1 MRYKTRRGS
10 LHPSLRSPRRC
21 SPVGRWISVLG
32 LLAASLA
39 QAAIPASERAVLD
52 DLFASTHG
60 QGWTEKDHWGEEPGS
75 ECIWYGIDCDTI
87 DGSEHVVAIDLI
99 QNNLSGPLPA
109 LANLT
114 HLRHF
119 FVPINSLTGGIPPLN
134 AMTELRTFVAFA
146 NLLDGALPALTG
158 MSQLTTFDVSINQL
172 RGGIPE
178 LSGLV
183 QLDAFDVSDNELR
196 GAVPALD
203 GMTNLRFF
211 EIGGNHL
218 TGALPDPPAPNNLTP
233 GSSRLCISLGPN
245 LNALAP
251 TQSLAWNI
259 ASGSTPWYSACD
271 TETIFTDGYDD
282 TQ

>member
-1 MRYKTRRGS
+1 
-10 LHPSLRSPRRC
+10 
-21 SPVGRWISVLG
+21 
-32 LLAASLA
+32 
-39 QAAIPASERAVLD
+39 
-52 DLFASTHG
+52 
-60 QGWTEKDHWGEEPGS
+60 
-75 ECIWYGIDCDTI
+75 
-87 DGSEHVVAIDLI
+87 
-99 QNNLSGPLPA
+99 
-109 LANLT
+109 
-114 HLRHF
+114 
-119 FVPINSLTGGIPPLN
+119 
-134 AMTELRTFVAFA
+134 
-146 NLLDGALPALTG
+146 
-158 MSQLTTFDVSINQL
+158 L

-183 QLDAFDVSDNELR
+183 QLDTFDVSDNELR

-203 GMTNLRFF
+203 GMTNLHFF

-271 TETIFTDGYDD
+271 TESIFTDGYDN